1 MKKLKAFNTILIFAF
16 GFFVVGC
23 ESTKNYGYKRIHP
36 DYLVLVNKTH
46 PISVDY
52 AKSLDLVTVDT
63 VYDGETAEIEK
74 ATYEAYLRCNLLLKN
89 RELKLVL
96 TRRIVAWNIRSE

>member
-1 MKKLKAFNTILIFAF
+1 MKKLKAFSTILIFAF

-23 ESTKNYGYKRIHP
+23 ESTKNYGYKGKHP
-36 DYLVLVNKTH
+36 DYLVLVNKMH

-63 VYDGETAEIEK
+63 VYDDETAEIEK
-74 ATYEAYLRCNLLLKN
+74 ATY
-89 RELKLVL
+89 
-96 TRRIVAWNIRSE
+96 